1 MAFMHRMRRLGI
13 AGGLISLVATLTT
26 TPGGVA
32 SAAPLPA
39 TTDPQQAIVDN
50 YLKPATTSPPGAN
63 RFDCRDKQ
71 GRDPVILLHGT
82 AMNQAANLAY
92 LSPMLANA
100 GYCVFSIT
108 YGQTSWSGSVGGLGN
123 KDRSARQV
131 GALMD
136 RVLAATGATKVDFV
150 GHSQGG
156 AIAQLVSQLPG
167 KAAHIDTI
175 VGLSAPNRGYS
186 RTSTITDRLPASREP
201 GENDWGP
208 RHAGIRYVNLATT
221 HDQIVTPWQNSLM
234 APGPNVANLPVQNVC
249 PKSLIGHVG
258 MAYSP
263 MVGALV
269 RNALDPAHPV
279 AVPCVDDDYPA

>member
-1 MAFMHRMRRLGI
+1 MRRLGI
-13 AGGLISLVATLTT
+13 TGGLLALVAGLTT
-26 TPGGVA
+26 ALGPTA
-32 SAAPLPA
+32 EAAPYPVV
-39 TTDPQQAIVDN
+39 TDPQRAIADN
-50 YLKPATTSPPGAN
+50 YLKPATTSPPGSN
-63 RFDCRDKQ
+63 RFGCRDKQ

-100 GYCVFSIT
+100 GYCVFSLT

-131 GALMD
+131 GAFMD
-136 RVLAATGATKVDFV
+136 RVLAATGAAKVDFV

-167 KAAHIDTI
+167 KAARIDTI

-186 RTSTITDRLPASREP
+186 RTSTITDRLPAAREP

-208 RHAGIRYVNLATT
+208 RHPTITYVNLATT
-221 HDQIVTPWQNSLM
+221 HDQIVSPWQNSLM
-234 APGPNVANLPVQNVC
+234 TPGSNVTNLPVQTVC
-249 PKSLIGHVG
+249 PKSMIGHVG

-263 MVGALV
+263 TVGALV
-269 RNALDPAHPV
+269 RNALDPARRV
-279 AVPCVDDDYPA
+279 AVPCGDDYLA